1 MLSLPSFPRRFA
13 LAVTLAAVLASPLPG
28 CATAEERA
36 EKQAAED
43 AAAQLPV
50 ETMYSNAATALDGG
64 NFVDAAQKFD
74 DVDRQYPYSQWA
86 TRAQLM
92 AGYAHYR
99 ALRYDEAVLALDRFI
114 ELHPGDDN
122 VAYATYLRALCY
134 YEQITDVRRDQRMT
148 ELALD
153 NLQRV
158 VERFPE
164 TKYARDAMLKID
176 LTQDHLAG
184 KEMEIG
190 RYYLVRKQY
199 QAAINRFQHV
209 VDDFQTTTHVP
220 EALHRLTEAYLALGI
235 LPEAKK
241 TAAILGYNYPESRW
255 YKDTYKLMGGKLE
268 EKPDASLYDKTIG
281 RVLN

>member
-1 MLSLPSFPRRFA
+1 MLYLSSSSRRMMLALTLAVA
-13 LAVTLAAVLASPLPG
+13 LAAPLAG

-36 EKQAAED
+36 AKKATEEAAT
-43 AAAQLPV
+43 QVPV
-50 ETMYSNAATALDGG
+50 ETMYSNAAAALDSGA
-64 NFVDAAQKFD
+64 FFEAAQKFD

-99 ALRYDEAVLALDRFI
+99 NLRYDEAVLALDRFI

-134 YEQITDVRRDQRMT
+134 YEQISDVRRDQRMT

-164 TKYARDAMLKID
+164 TKYARDALLKID

-235 LPEAKK
+235 LPEAQK

-255 YKDTYKLMGGKLE
+255 YKDTYKLMGGNLE
-268 EKPDASLYDKTIG
+268 TKPDGSLYDKTIG

>member
-1 MLSLPSFPRRFA
+1 MLLRSLSVRRLSMA
-13 LAVTLAAVLASPLPG
+13 LFFSAILAAPLTG
-28 CATAEERA
+28 CASAEERA
-36 EKQAAED
+36 AQKAAED
-43 AAAQLPV
+43 AAAQQPV
-50 ETMYSNAATALDGG
+50 ETMYSNAAAALDAG
-64 NFVDAAQKFD
+64 NFTEAAQKFD

-99 ALRYDEAVLALDRFI
+99 ALRYDEAVLALDRFL

-148 ELALD
+148 ELALE

-164 TKYARDAMLKID
+164 TKYARDALLKID

-190 RYYLVRKQY
+190 RYYLIRKQY

-209 VDDFQTTTHVP
+209 IDDFQTTTHVP

-235 LPEAKK
+235 LPEAQK

-268 EKPDASLYDKTIG
+268 TTPEPSLYDKTLG
-281 RVLN
+281 RVF